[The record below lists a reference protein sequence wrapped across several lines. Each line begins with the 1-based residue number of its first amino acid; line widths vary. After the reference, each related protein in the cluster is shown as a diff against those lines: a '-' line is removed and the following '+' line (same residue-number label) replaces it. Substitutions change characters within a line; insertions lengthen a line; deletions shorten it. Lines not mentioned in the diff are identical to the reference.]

1 MTAAASLSP
10 AGTIRPV
17 TFATLFRLL
26 TATGVR
32 ISEARVL
39 RLSDITD
46 DGLIIEKTKFK
57 KSRLLPLHPST
68 RRALNAYLAV
78 RLRVATGSDA
88 LLIGNTG
95 EAVASHGRRCLPTVD
110 PFHRARGSSGC
121 GGPRIHDLR
130 HTFAVRSLE
139 GCSNDAEAVSRHI
152 VCLSTLA

>member
-1 MTAAASLSP
+1 MHAEDSRHEIPVADALGRGLSARRIPYIYSQEDIRRLMTAAASLSP

-17 TFATLFRLL
+17 TFATLFGLF
-26 TATGVR
+26 TATGIR
-32 ISEARVL
+32 ISEALAL

-88 LLIGNTG
+88 LPIGNTG
-95 EAVASHGRRCLPTVD
+95 EAVAYPR
-110 PFHRARGSSGC
+110 SSLSSC
-121 GGPRIHDLR
+121 G
-130 HTFAVRSLE
+130 
-139 GCSNDAEAVSRHI
+139 
-152 VCLSTLA
+152 